1 MCRWYL
7 LARLIQ
13 ITTQRHLNQLPIE
26 GKVLNGQT
34 VDTREPFSRRK
45 DSKGIDYLLPIK
57 LENFSK

>member
-34 VDTREPFSRRK
+34 VDTRKPFSRRK
-45 DSKGIDYLLPIK
+45 DSNGIDYLLPIK